1 MGGAPPIGDT
11 IAVPQPQKDLTVS
24 DTPTRYE
31 LESTLLQIAANYA
44 WTWDRRA
51 REVFDRLPVSNGTV
65 AMHPAERIRLMSE
78 EEWARLVSDEEF
90 AGMARAAQLRIP
102 RPLAADDNST
112 VAYFS
117 PEFGVSELLPQYSGG
132 LGVLA
137 GDHLKAA
144 SDLRLPLIAVG
155 LFYRDG
161 FFYQAIEDG
170 SQRERYATNNPRLL
184 ALTATPARVELGLA
198 DRTVTA
204 RVWRAD
210 VGSTRLF
217 LLDTDLEINDEQGR
231 RVSDRLYAGDREH
244 RIRQELLM
252 GVGGVRAI
260 RQLGFEPSVFHL
272 NEGHAGFLALELIF
286 EEVAKGMTLDQA
298 VAAVRPRI
306 VFTTHTPVPAGI
318 DRFSHDLMHRYMGG
332 WAARYEVNMDDILA
346 LGAMPGDDQFNMAA
360 FCLRVAGRSNGVSK
374 LHASVSRVMFED
386 VPGGPQIRAVTNGV
400 HAKSWV
406 NPNLETVFEQAMG
419 PDWDRGDDAGWAA
432 VESIHDEVLR
442 DVFLAGRRDLIDT
455 ATRQIG
461 LPVGMDPNALTVG
474 FARRF
479 ATYKRADLILSDI
492 ERLLG
497 LLADR
502 DRPIQFVFAG
512 KAHPA
517 DEPGK
522 EVLNHIIEFASR
534 PEAQG
539 RFVFIPGYNIA
550 VARAMQAGCDV
561 WLNNPVRPREA
572 CGTSGEKAALNGA
585 LNVSILDGWWDECFD
600 GENGW
605 AIPSSESLD
614 RQERDR
620 EEAEA
625 LYDILADHVI
635 PLFYGEDGAH
645 PSARWLARVRHG
657 WKTLGPFVTAT
668 RMVTE
673 YERTMYHPIAAE

>member
-1 MGGAPPIGDT
+1 
-11 IAVPQPQKDLTVS
+11 VP

-31 LESTLLQIAANYA
+31 LESTLLQIAANYS
-44 WTWDRRA
+44 WTWDRGA
-51 REVFDRLPVSNGTV
+51 REVFDRIPVSNGTV
-65 AMHPAERIRLMSE
+65 AMHPAERIRLMSDP
-78 EEWARLVSDEEF
+78 EWAALLTDDEF
-90 AGMARAAQLRIP
+90 ADMARAAQLRIP
-102 RPLAADDNST
+102 RPVDTDTPAT

-132 LGVLA
+132 LGILA

-144 SDLRLPLIAVG
+144 SDLRLPLVAVG

-170 SQRERYATNNPRLL
+170 HQRERYVTNNPRLL

-204 RVWRAD
+204 RVWKAD

-217 LLDTDLEINDEQGR
+217 LLDTDLETNDERGR

-260 RQLGFEPSVFHL
+260 RQLGYEPSVYHL

-286 EEVAKGMTLDQA
+286 EEVASGSSLA
-298 VAAVRPRI
+298 EAIAAVRPHI

-318 DRFSHDLMHRYMGG
+318 DRFSHELMRRYMGG
-332 WAARYEVNMDDILA
+332 WANQYGVDMDEILA
-346 LGAMPGDDQFNMAA
+346 LGAMPGDDHFNMAA

-374 LHASVSRVMFED
+374 LHASVSRVMFDE
-386 VPGGPQIRAVTNGV
+386 VPGGRQIKAVTNGV
-400 HAKSWV
+400 HAKSWI
-406 NPNLETVFEQAMG
+406 NPDLEEVFEQAMG
-419 PDWDRGDDAGWAA
+419 PTWDRGEADGWSGVDSIGDD
-432 VESIHDEVLR
+432 VLR
-442 DVFLAGRRDLIDT
+442 DIFAAGRRGLIDM

-461 LPVGMDPNALTVG
+461 GPVGLDPDILTVG

-492 ERLLG
+492 ERLRE
-497 LLADR
+497 LLSDPE
-502 DRPIQFVFAG
+502 RPIQFVFAG

-517 DEPGK
+517 DDPGK
-522 EVLNHIIEFASR
+522 QVLNHIIEFASR
-534 PEAQG
+534 PEAHG

-550 VARAMQAGCDV
+550 VAQAMHYGCDV
-561 WLNNPVRPREA
+561 WLNNPIRPREA

-605 AIPSSESLD
+605 AIPTSEALD
-614 RQERDR
+614 RAERDHA
-620 EEAEA
+620 EAQA
-625 LYDILADHVI
+625 LYDILGDHVA
-635 PLFYGEDGAH
+635 PLFYGDGGPR
-645 PSARWLARVRHG
+645 PSAAWLTRVRHG

-668 RMVTE
+668 RMVID
-673 YERTMYHPIAAE
+673 YERTMYHPIAPE